1 MTGPGH
7 TLRTLAVLGLMP
19 LLLAAG
25 EEHCRL
31 CKPDE
36 AGVSAGIERDIPL
49 SIEITTKLDF
59 SRAAL
64 AGQGGGQI
72 EVDPHSGNRRVDGG
86 IIDLGGSALAGT
98 AVVRGQP
105 GRIVRI
111 DMPANARMT
120 SSTGGI
126 VEITGLR
133 TSLAGNPRLDQAGQL
148 EFSFGGRLVVR
159 GNASG
164 TFRARIPITAQ
175 YE

>member
-7 TLRTLAVLGLMP
+7 KLRALAVLGLMP

-25 EEHCRL
+25 DDLCRL
-31 CKPDE
+31 CTPDK
-36 AGVSAGIERDIPL
+36 ARVSVGVENEIPL

-64 AGQGGGQI
+64 SGQSGGQI
-72 EVDPHSGNRRVDGG
+72 EVDPLSGNRRVDGG
-86 IIDLGGSALAGT
+86 IVDLGGSALAGS

-105 GRIVRI
+105 GRVVRI
-111 DMPANARMT
+111 DMPGNARMT
-120 SSTGGI
+120 SSTGGV

-133 TSLAGNPRLDQAGQL
+133 TSLAGNPRLDQGGRL
-148 EFSFGGRLVVR
+148 EFSFGGRLIVR
-159 GNASG
+159 GNAAG